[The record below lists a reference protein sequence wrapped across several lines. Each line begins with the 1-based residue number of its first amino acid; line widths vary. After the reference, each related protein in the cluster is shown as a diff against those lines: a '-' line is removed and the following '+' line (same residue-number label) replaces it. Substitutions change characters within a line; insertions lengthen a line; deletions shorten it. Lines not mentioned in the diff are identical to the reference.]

1 VKLKLPQHLTFVYAY
16 IHREEINIC
25 FIRIFFSLKS
35 FNSFFVEKK
44 NKHKIHATVTH
55 NTHKNSFVASILGHH
70 ML

>member
-1 VKLKLPQHLTFVYAY
+1 MHIYIEKRLTFVLS
-16 IHREEINIC
+16 E
-25 FIRIFFSLKS
+25 FFCLKS